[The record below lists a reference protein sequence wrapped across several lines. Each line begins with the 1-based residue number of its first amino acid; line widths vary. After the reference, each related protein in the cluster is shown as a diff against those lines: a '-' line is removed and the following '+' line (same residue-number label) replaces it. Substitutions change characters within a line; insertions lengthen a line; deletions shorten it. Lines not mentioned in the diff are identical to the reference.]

1 MSNQAPKPKQPDAAV
16 WPLVRFPGKRFSD
29 LMPGSDRLVSK
40 LAPWLDSLGLQVNPF
55 DSKYLDAGADPFLAS
70 YLVGHQAFL
79 AIRQDQP
86 SLVFAPVGGGK
97 TAFRVRLARACR
109 VGEDGRRVLPVIYTM
124 PKPNQLLQAANPQER
139 QLHFINQRL
148 AAELLL
154 ATAYRPSDYLALA
167 VSDQRQVVAE
177 LQANFPGDLEVQL
190 VQLEHQGELRSL
202 IQLVDP
208 SADRMIAQPAP
219 ALLRQWCAVLRR
231 TLHEADAMI
240 AEIRQL
246 AVPARFHRLL
256 RLAKEAFGFEAIYL
270 LVDGV
275 DAYVE
280 ATTSQR
286 RRVSDLLTPL
296 LQQTGV
302 WAQQQFYAKYFLP
315 TDFLQSIKLPELLAE
330 AEQVELTLIRIV
342 WTKAMLNELLQERLR
357 FASQGRFTDLDA
369 ICAWPLRGVQE
380 RLIEVAQ
387 PLPREI
393 LALGERLLL
402 EHVWRVAEP
411 ELLEIADFEAAV
423 AWYQGGKQ

>member
-1 MSNQAPKPKQPDAAV
+1 MYNYAFKIQSDSFVLPLTRLSVKSFSN
-16 WPLVRFPGKRFSD
+16 S
-29 LMPGSDRLVSK
+29 MHSSERLNSK
-40 LAPWLDSLGLQVNPF
+40 LIPWLASLGLQFNPF
-55 DSKYLDAGADPFLAS
+55 DSQYLDAGADPFLAS

-79 AIRQDQP
+79 ALRQDQP

-109 VGEDGRRVLPVIYTM
+109 VGEDGRRVLPVVYTM
-124 PKPNQLLQAANPQER
+124 PKPNQLLHAANPQER

-154 ATAYRPSDYLALA
+154 AIAYRPSEYFALA
-167 VSDQRQVVAE
+167 APAQRQVVAE
-177 LQANFPGDLEVQL
+177 LQANFPGDLELQL
-190 VQLEHQGELRSL
+190 AQLEHQGELRSL

-219 ALLRQWCAVLRR
+219 ALLRQWCAVLRH
-231 TLHEADAMI
+231 TLHEVGVMV
-240 AEIRQL
+240 AERRQL
-246 AVPARFHRLL
+246 TVPVRFHRLL
-256 RLAKEAFGFEAIYL
+256 QLAKETLCFEAIYL
-270 LVDGV
+270 LVDGG

-280 ATTSQR
+280 ATFPQR
-286 RRVSDLLTPL
+286 RRVADLLTPL

-315 TDFLQSIKLPELLAE
+315 TDFLQSIRLPELLAE
-330 AEQVELTLIRIV
+330 AERVELTLIWIV

-369 ICAWPLRGVQE
+369 ICAWPLHGIQE
-380 RLIEVAQ
+380 RLMEVAK
-387 PLPREI
+387 PLPREV

-402 EHVWRVAEP
+402 EHIWRVAEP
-411 ELLEIADFEAAV
+411 ELLELIDFEGAV
-423 AWYQGGKQ
+423 AWYQGGAQ